1 MARGARFVP
10 ENGYLHVMSRGNN
23 RRNVFI
29 KPKDYRF
36 YLWLA
41 GKYKK
46 EAAVKI
52 IHYCLMPNHVHFLV
66 GVALQSNLASF
77 MKRLNLVY
85 FFHFR
90 QKRRYVG
97 HLWQGR
103 YKSKIIDKDSYFIQC
118 GKYIEL
124 NPVRAGLCQMS
135 EEYPF
140 SSYMHYAYGEKNE
153 LLNEDP
159 FYTASAK
166 TPQERQASYREML
179 TSETTLGK
187 MTFCKPKRRKEL

>member
-10 ENGYLHVMSRGNN
+10 ENGYLHVMCRGNN

-41 GKYKK
+41 GKYKI
-46 EAAVKI
+46 EAAIKI
-52 IHYCLMPNHVHFLV
+52 IHYCIMPNHVHFLL
-66 GVALQSNLASF
+66 GIAPESNLASF

-90 QKRRYVG
+90 KKREYVG

-103 YKSKIIDKDSYFIQC
+103 FKSKIIEKDNYFIRC

-124 NPVRAGLCQMS
+124 NPVRARLCQAP
-135 EEYPF
+135 EEYAF
-140 SSYMHYAYGEKNE
+140 SSYMYYAYGKENE
-153 LLNEDP
+153 LLDNDP
-159 FYTASAK
+159 FYVNLGK
-166 TPQERQASYREML
+166 TPEERQARYREL
-179 TSETTLGK
+179 VTNKIVTEK
-187 MTFCKPKRRKEL
+187 MNFCKSMRNNEL